1 MGAQPLT
8 GCTGWVVTD
17 GHMGTL
23 AATTGI
29 AAALGLEFEHKCMAP
44 RGPWSALPSWS
55 LLDPREHFAR
65 AGSTLSPPW
74 PDVAI
79 AAGRHTIPYLKALRR
94 ASEGATFTV
103 LLQHPRTGS
112 DVADLIWCPLHDQL
126 HAANVIS
133 TLTSPHGMRPC
144 EIVALR
150 KTPIPAID
158 ALGRP
163 LVAVLLGGPNGVF
176 KFDAPALERLAGSL
190 RSFAAAGA
198 RFLITPSQRTTASL
212 FRAVTQATRG
222 AKRIVWPLRGVDSY
236 WTLLAHADL
245 TIVTA
250 DSVNMTSQAC
260 ATGRP
265 VYVFEPSGGS
275 EKFALFHARLR
286 DSGATRPLTPQ
297 TAPADRWSYRPLDSA
312 PKIAAEIARRFRA
325 ARAPAAPVR
334 FELSGAPR
342 PGA

>member
-55 LLDPREHFAR
+55 LVDPREHFGR

-133 TLTSPHGMRPC
+133 TLTSPHAMRPC

-222 AKRIVWPLRGVDSY
+222 ANRIVWPLRGVDSY

-250 DSVNMTSQAC
+250 ELGQHD
-260 ATGRP
+260 
-265 VYVFEPSGGS
+265 EPGVR
-275 EKFALFHARLR
+275 HRQARLR
-286 DSGATRPLTPQ
+286 VRAQWWLGEICAVPC
-297 TAPADRWSYRPLDSA
+297 APAELWGNATADTADRPRRQVVLSA
-312 PKIAAEIARRFRA
+312 TQLRSQDR
-325 ARAPAAPVR
+325 
-334 FELSGAPR
+334 G
-342 PGA
+342 